1 MIDEKDIERLREIF
15 VTRRE
20 CDTTTGEIN
29 SKLANDMTKLAVI
42 EQELK
47 TIMWILTTIGAGVIT
62 TLIKMFFGA

>member
-1 MIDEKDIERLREIF
+1 MVDEKDIERLKEIF

-29 SKLANDMTKLAVI
+29 NKLANDMTKLAVI

-47 TIMWILTTIGAGVIT
+47 TIMWILTTIGAGVVT
-62 TLIKMFFGA
+62 TLIKLFFGA